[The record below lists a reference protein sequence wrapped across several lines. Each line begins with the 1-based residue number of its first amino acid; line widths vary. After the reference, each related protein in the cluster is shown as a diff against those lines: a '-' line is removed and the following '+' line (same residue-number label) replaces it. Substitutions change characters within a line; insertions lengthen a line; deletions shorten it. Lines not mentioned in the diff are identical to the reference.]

1 MSEQPDEEE
10 GDGGS
15 SQTGGGVGCVEGSVL
30 EEEAEMEKVLV
41 GKEAVAEV
49 KEDEAEGRRASG
61 GMVVRRVSHWF
72 SEGLGLR
79 RRSPRPLVVS
89 RGGGWVVG

>member
-1 MSEQPDEEE
+1 M
-10 GDGGS
+10 
-15 SQTGGGVGCVEGSVL
+15 GCVEGSVL
-30 EEEAEMEKVLV
+30 DEEAESEKEWE

-49 KEDEAEGRRASG
+49 KEEEAEGRRASG

-79 RRSPRPLVVS
+79 RRSPRPSVVS
-89 RGGGWVVG
+89 TVGGMVAGNGLRRRGFRGYDLERTSGK